1 MKRSALTAILIG
13 TAALAVSGC
22 TSIRGQNGFVGDGAI
37 TNSVLPGV
45 DNQGSVERG
54 LGRPTFVSQFGEPV
68 WYYVS
73 STTGQPAFGTP
84 RITNH
89 SVIAIRFDDRG
100 NVTSVDRT
108 GMELVARIDPNGDT
122 TPTLGRERGF
132 LEDLFGNIGQVGGV
146 GAPGGGGGPP

>member
-1 MKRSALTAILIG
+1 MNWKPVLAIMVCA
-13 TAALAVSGC
+13 AALGVSGC
-22 TSIRGQNGFVGDGAI
+22 TSIRGQNGFVGDTAI
-37 TNSVLPGV
+37 INSVLPGV
-45 DNQGSVERG
+45 DNQSSVERG

-73 STTGQPAFGTP
+73 SSTGQPAFGTA
-84 RITNH
+84 RITDQ
-89 SVIAIRFDDRG
+89 SVIAIRFDAQG

-108 GMELVARIDPNGDT
+108 GMELVASIDPNGDK

-146 GAPGGGGGPP
+146 GPTGGGPQ